1 MYCVYILYSKSA
13 DKYYVGS
20 TSNIEQRLY
29 QHNNST
35 VNKFTSKYRPWEL
48 MSFFEVGDS
57 KRVALQIEKHIKKQK
72 SRKYVEDIVTRGSI
86 DALIKKFTD

>member
-1 MYCVYILYSKSA
+1 MYYVYILYSKSA

-20 TSNIEQRLY
+20 TGNIEQRLY

-35 VNKFTSKYRPWEL
+35 ANKFTSKYRPWEL
-48 MSFFEVGDS
+48 ISFFEVGDS
-57 KRVALQIEKHIKKQK
+57 RRVVLQIENHIKNQK
-72 SRKYVEDIVTRGSI
+72 KRKYVEDIVTRGSI